1 MTQRI
6 TRKEMIYAVF
16 MAACGCAA
24 LLYTAALGGVT
35 LPSLPVIVG
44 FALFTLL
51 TLTMAFPAPFFG
63 YLGLDRV
70 SQIAFLLIFD
80 PLTAILIN
88 ALAYLIWPFLL
99 CYRKGFSWKLATGR
113 ALHNVGMQSLV
124 LLSGGVVWHALG
136 GTTPLTELD
145 GQTVAAVICM
155 ALAMQVVNHVLMG
168 ILSRVRGLSFGQ
180 AIWVFANLV
189 DLAMVPL
196 AVFTAIAYDR
206 LPLGSFLLLV
216 LVLLLLSLLMRR
228 FAQNRSDLEL
238 HIHQMTALNRLAQ
251 ATNASIHLDELVE
264 LIYTQCRQLL
274 SFSAFHL
281 VLYDEAK
288 QQLDFVLHH
297 SCAGRMPRRQ
307 VPAREGLLGWL
318 VEHNQPALISNWA
331 RDNSELK
338 RRSVIVGETP
348 SCWLGVPVTWRGR
361 VLGAMS
367 VQDFIPGKFTRS
379 DLDLM
384 VTFAGQVGAALANAR
399 LFEELTEHK
408 LELEH
413 RVAERTDSLREA
425 NKLKERLLT
434 ELQRKTDAL
443 DRLSKEDSLTGLYN
457 RRYMDERLTIELQ
470 RAERFGRDIAIGM
483 ADIDNFKRINDS
495 CSHATGDEV
504 LRITAQILRRACRS
518 IDIISRYG
526 GEEFVICFPET
537 DVDSALN
544 VCERI
549 RHMMSNYDWEYVHP
563 GLRVTMSIGVAGGAC
578 YDQEQLQRRADKK
591 LYEAKDLGRDRVCA

>member
-1 MTQRI
+1 
-6 TRKEMIYAVF
+6 MIYAVF

-35 LPSLPVIVG
+35 LPPVPVIVG

-80 PLTAILIN
+80 PLTATLIN
-88 ALAYLIWPFLL
+88 AIAYLAWPFLTF
-99 CYRKGFSWKLATGR
+99 YKKGFSWRVATAR
-113 ALHNVGMQSLV
+113 ALHNTGMQTLV
-124 LLSGGVVWHALG
+124 LLSGGAIWAVLG
-136 GTTPLTELD
+136 GHTPLTGLD
-145 GQTVAAVICM
+145 LQVVGALIVM
-155 ALAMQVVNHVLMG
+155 ALAMQVVNH
-168 ILSRVRGLSFGQ
+168 ILFSLLARVRGKSFGL
-180 AIWVFANLV
+180 WLFAALV
-189 DLAMVPL
+189 DLATVPL
-196 AVFTAIAYDR
+196 AVFTAIAYNR
-206 LPLGSFLLLV
+206 LPLGSFMLLV
-216 LVLLLLSLLMRR
+216 LTLLLLALLLRY
-228 FAQNRSDLEL
+228 FALNRTDLEQRVE
-238 HIHQMTALNRLAQ
+238 QMTALNRLAQ
-251 ATNASIHLDELVE
+251 ATNASIHLNELVE
-264 LIYTQCRQLL
+264 LVCTQCRQLFD
-274 SFSAFHL
+274 FSAFHL
-281 VLYDEAK
+281 VLYDEAT
-288 QQLDFVLHH
+288 QELDFVLHH
-297 SCAGRMPRRQ
+297 SCAGRMPRRR
-307 VPAREGLLGWL
+307 VPVTEGLLGWL
-318 VEHNQPALISNWA
+318 VQNNQPALIANWQQ
-331 RDNSELK
+331 DESELK
-338 RRSVIVGETP
+338 QHSVIVGETP
-348 SCWLGVPVTWRGR
+348 ASWLGVPVTWRGR

-367 VQDFIPGKFTRS
+367 VQNFVPNTFTRN

-399 LFEELTEHK
+399 LFGELSEHK

-483 ADIDNFKRINDS
+483 ADIDNFKRINDT
-495 CSHATGDEV
+495 CSHAVGDEV

-526 GEEFVICFPET
+526 GEEFIICFPET

-578 YDQEQLQRRADKK
+578 YDQEMLQKRADKK